1 MGRMPVDHPNGGGA
15 GKSKSGGGW
24 QQLMSPWGKVAKG
37 GKTRHRKKYSN
48 RFILVRRDGRPM
60 KLK

>member
-1 MGRMPVDHPNGGGA
+1 MADDVVLEDVSP
-15 GKSKSGGGW
+15 KSGGGW

-37 GKTRHRKKYSN
+37 GKTRLRKKLSN

-60 KLK
+60 KLS